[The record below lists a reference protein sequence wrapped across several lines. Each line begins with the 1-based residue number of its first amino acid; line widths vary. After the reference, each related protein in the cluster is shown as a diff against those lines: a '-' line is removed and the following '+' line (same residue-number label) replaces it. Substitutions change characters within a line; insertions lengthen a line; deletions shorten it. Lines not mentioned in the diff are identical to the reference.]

1 MWAVLWPSL
10 QFGEVFQTVKPRFVH
25 RFEGIW
31 WKDCLVL
38 SCLWTGIFSHENIE
52 GLLPPSKKWPQLLE
66 ITKVAHGRSGKVAFW
81 QHIDIVC
88 FSGSKLRGGNDSGKH
103 QPEPQQLVW
112 CMERGR
118 AAPCLGESQL
128 GFPKPSKPYWTLVGG
143 LEHFGFSPIVGMM
156 IQSDYIIFFRGVE
169 ATNQILNRRS
179 NDVKCIPDCSCLY
192 CMPSGCLFSS
202 SATPGNAQCVV
213 YYVNLCATCWGC
225 ITLVRGLSNYICA
238 VVSDRCL
245 FSPIEAGFIV
255 PLTKR
260 LNSWNRSLA
269 PYQES
274 PPVEILA

>member
-1 MWAVLWPSL
+1 VAL
-10 QFGEVFQTVKPRFVH
+10 
-25 RFEGIW
+25 
-31 WKDCLVL
+31 
-38 SCLWTGIFSHENIE
+38 
-52 GLLPPSKKWPQLLE
+52 
-66 ITKVAHGRSGKVAFW
+66 ITWNHKSRPRSGKVAFW
-81 QHIDIVC
+81 QHIGIVC

-143 LEHFGFSPIVGMM
+143 LEHFWFSPIVGMM
-156 IQSDYIIFFRGVE
+156 IQSDYIICFRGVE

-179 NDVKCIPDCSCLY
+179 MMSNVSQIVLV
-192 CMPSGCLFSS
+192 CMPSGCRFSS

-274 PPVEILA
+274 PPVETLA